1 MVCLATLRLRRTEC
15 TSHNESISVAWA
27 EAFVLVVLLLYS
39 RKDLDDPALA
49 FADEFDE
56 DDALDD
62 ELQKKLD
69 DALNGLSHMPQPR
82 KAQRPSKPQPTSF
95 AGKCSPRPATIPVA
109 EVVPV
114 PIHNASAR
122 PPAITPAVT
131 LVATAPPVSAIVT
144 GPLHTA
150 TSPAAWIQ
158 SQLDLGLEAQ
168 CQEGPTKGYVYL
180 EGRVAPVG
188 RLTSFPRP
196 HPTNISVN
204 CQVHS
209 GCRRVFAWKKAPR
222 LELPGSTAP
231 ATDSCRM
238 VQTVVF

>member
-1 MVCLATLRLRRTEC
+1 
-15 TSHNESISVAWA
+15 
-27 EAFVLVVLLLYS
+27 VVLLLYS
-39 RKDLDDPALA
+39 RKDLDDATLA
-49 FADEFDE
+49 FADEFDD

-69 DALNGLSHMPQPR
+69 DVLNGLPQVPQPR
-82 KAQRPSKPQPTSF
+82 KAQRPSKQPTSS
-95 AGKCSPRPATIPVA
+95 AGNCSPEATIPVA
-109 EVVPV
+109 EVAHV

-131 LVATAPPVSAIVT
+131 LVAIVPPVSAIVT
-144 GPLHTA
+144 GPVHTA

-158 SQLDLGLEAQ
+158 SQQDLGLEAQ

-222 LELPGSTAP
+222 LELLEDWLKTA
-231 ATDSCRM
+231 T
-238 VQTVVF
+238 TVSVEQHRAALRQLA